1 MRPRLPDAM
10 SFARLAPRGAKRP
23 RPTGFR
29 RFVPTL
35 LIALGS
41 LVAVGFAASPRSAPK
56 PFPPA
61 TRLLPPPGPIAAV
74 RSERVALTTYS
85 DPAPPRRIVIPAI
98 GVSAKVIPLG
108 LNKDGTIQTPRRWG
122 VTGWYTDGPKP
133 GERGPAI
140 VVGHVDSKSGPAAFY
155 RLRALLRGDLIR
167 VVRSDGTVVR
177 FRVQRSEHWPKSHFP
192 SKRVYGPTSEAA
204 LRLVT
209 CGGSFDAAT
218 GHYLENT
225 IVYAARI

>member
-1 MRPRLPDAM
+1 MSFRRPDAT
-10 SFARLAPRGAKRP
+10 SFKRFASRSSKRLASRSFKRYI
-23 RPTGFR
+23 
-29 RFVPTL
+29 PTL
-35 LIALGS
+35 LIALGI
-41 LVAVGFAASPRSAPK
+41 LIAVGFALSPRSARK
-56 PFPPA
+56 PPPPA
-61 TRLLPPPGPIAAV
+61 TRLLPPPGPILAV
-74 RSERVALTTYS
+74 RSEGVAHTTYS
-85 DPAPPRRIVIPAI
+85 DSAPPRRIVIPAV

-108 LNKDGTIQTPRRWG
+108 LNKDGTIQTPTKWG
-122 VTGWYTDGPKP
+122 VTGWYTDGPTP
-133 GERGPAI
+133 GKRGPAV
-140 VVGHVDSKSGPAAFY
+140 VVGHVDSKSGPAVFY

-167 VVRSDGTVVR
+167 IVRSDGTVVR

-225 IVYAARI
+225 IVYATRI